1 MRWTSLYL
9 GFVQTAMLLA
19 QNIFP
24 QVEGIGPTLTAIRGS
39 HVACNTALRGVR
51 VRLGIL

>member
-1 MRWTSLYL
+1 
-9 GFVQTAMLLA
+9 MLLA